1 MSLNPF
7 ELKPIDIESCFT
19 ERKDLYGYS
28 YDKYN
33 VSPYTK
39 LRVILM
45 NGTEFEE
52 VGFGH
57 NVMRNEKRGDLRRDL
72 AMLRRSEQMQQ
83 KRIAC
88 LKPISESVLENT
100 IAYEQL
106 AVDLTATM
114 AAREQNPYVK
124 HCMDFAL
131 LEDFDHLYR
140 YADLMNMET
149 GEKAEDLVGSYTE
162 IMPGRPTVS
171 EHRHPYDDI
180 KRPIDAMKDSLLT
193 KLQVNII
200 TAAEQQTMNYYMN
213 QCGFYKS
220 DLGRRL
226 YQEIAMIEEQHVSQY
241 GSLIDPVCSPLEK
254 LLMHEYTE
262 AYLYYSCYENESDP
276 KIKKVWEEFFE
287 QEVAHL
293 HYAAEL
299 LRKYDG
305 KEYQQVIPKATFP
318 ALLNI
323 TEQKDYV
330 RGVLKS
336 TVLETGMRE
345 DFAKV
350 DALSDSF
357 DFFDYQKRV
366 NGSVTGVASH
376 EVIEKH
382 IKEFGEDY
390 RFEEREHPVVALRKR
405 DEDNY
410 VLGRVKGKIGI

>member
-1 MSLNPF
+1 MNPF
-7 ELKPIDIESCFT
+7 ELKPMGMEETFK

-33 VSPYTK
+33 ANPYSK

-45 NGTEFEE
+45 NGAEFEQ
-52 VGFGH
+52 VYFGH
-57 NVMRNEKRGDLRRDL
+57 NAMRNEARGDLRRDL
-72 AMLRRSEQMQQ
+72 ALLRRSEQMQQ

-114 AAREQNPYVK
+114 AAREQDPYVK

-149 GEKAEDLVGSYTE
+149 GQKAEELVGGYTE
-162 IMPGRPTVS
+162 IMPGRPTIS
-171 EHRHPYDDI
+171 EHRHPYDDV
-180 KRPIDAMKDSLLT
+180 KRPINAQKASLLT

-226 YQEIAMIEEQHVSQY
+226 YQEIGMIEEQHVSQY

-262 AYLYYSCYENESDP
+262 AYLYYSAYETETD
-276 KIKKVWEEFFE
+276 KKLKAVWEEFFA
-287 QEVAHL
+287 QEIAHL
-293 HYAAEL
+293 HFAAEL
-299 LRKYDG
+299 LKKYD
-305 KEYQQVIPKATFP
+305 KKDWQQVIPNANFP
-318 ALLNI
+318 ELLALS
-323 TEQKDYV
+323 EQKAYV
-330 RGVLKS
+330 RNILKN
-336 TVLETGMRE
+336 TVNETGMRE
-345 DFAKV
+345 DFSTV
-350 DALSDSF
+350 DALSDAF
-357 DFFDYQKRV
+357 DFFSYQKRV
-366 NGSVTGVASH
+366 NGSATGVASH

-382 IKEFGEDY
+382 IKELGEDY
-390 RFEEREHPVVALRKR
+390 RYELKEHPVPALRKR

-410 VLGRVKGKIGI
+410 TVGRVKSKVGAN

>member
-1 MSLNPF
+1 MNPF
-7 ELKPIDIESCFT
+7 ELKPMEMENCFK

-28 YDKYN
+28 YDKY
-33 VSPYTK
+33 SADPYSK
-39 LRVILM
+39 LRIILM

-52 VGFGH
+52 VYFGH
-57 NVMRNEKRGDLRRDL
+57 NAMRNEARGDLRRDL
-72 AMLRRSEQMQQ
+72 ALLRRSEQMQQ
-83 KRIAC
+83 KQIAC

-106 AVDLTATM
+106 AVDLTALM
-114 AAREQNPYVK
+114 ASREQNLYVK
-124 HCMDFAL
+124 HCLDFAL

-149 GEKAEDLVGSYTE
+149 GEKAEDLVGGYTE
-162 IMPGRPTVS
+162 IMPGRPTIA
-171 EHRHPYDDI
+171 EHRHPYDDV
-180 KRPIDAMKDSLLT
+180 KRPISAKQDSLLT

-262 AYLYYSCYENESDP
+262 AYLYYSAYETETDA
-276 KIKKVWEEFFE
+276 KLKRVWEEFFE

-293 HYAAEL
+293 HFAAEL
-299 LRKYDG
+299 LKKYDG
-305 KEYQQVIPKATFP
+305 KEYQEVIPKADFP
-318 ALLNI
+318 ELLALS
-323 TEQKDYV
+323 EQKEYV
-330 RGVLKS
+330 RGVLKN
-336 TVLETGMRE
+336 TVNETAMRE
-345 DFAKV
+345 DFSRL
-350 DALSDSF
+350 DALSDTF
-357 DFFDYQKRV
+357 DFFSYQKRV
-366 NGSVTGVASH
+366 NGNDAGIASH

-382 IKEFGEDY
+382 IKELGEDY
-390 RFEEREHPVVALRKR
+390 RYQLKEHPVSELRKR
-405 DEDNY
+405 DEDN
-410 VLGRVKGKIGI
+410 VRVGRVKSKVAAK

>member
-1 MSLNPF
+1 MNVNPF
-7 ELKPIDIESCFT
+7 ELRPMQMERCFT
-19 ERKDLYGYS
+19 ERKELYGYS
-28 YDKYN
+28 YDKQTAD
-33 VSPYTK
+33 PYTK

-45 NGTEFEE
+45 NGAEFEQ

-57 NVMRNEKRGDLRRDL
+57 NAMRNEARVDLRRDL
-72 AMLRRSEQMQQ
+72 ALLRRSEQMQQ

-114 AAREQNPYVK
+114 ASREKNPYVK
-124 HCMDFAL
+124 HCLDFAL

-140 YADLMNMET
+140 YADLLNMET
-149 GEKAEDLVGSYTE
+149 GEKAEDLVGKYAE
-162 IMPGRPTVS
+162 IMPGRPTIS
-171 EHRHPYDDI
+171 EHRHPYDDV
-180 KRPIDAMKDSLLT
+180 KRPIGAKDDLLT

-226 YQEIAMIEEQHVSQY
+226 YQEIGMIEEQHVSQY
-241 GSLIDPVCSPLEK
+241 GSLIDPTCTPLEK

-262 AYLYYSCYENESDP
+262 CYLYYSCIESETDP
-276 KIKKVWEEFFE
+276 TIKVIWEELFD

-293 HYAAEL
+293 HFAAGL
-299 LRKYDG
+299 LEKYDG
-305 KEYQQVIPKATFP
+305 KDRCEVLPNASFP
-318 ALLNI
+318 SPLILCP
-323 TEQKDYV
+323 QKEYV
-330 RGVLKS
+330 RDVLKN
-336 TVLETGMRE
+336 TVTETGMRE
-345 DFAKV
+345 DFARV
-350 DALSDSF
+350 DALPDTF

-366 NGSVTGVASH
+366 NGSATGVASH

-382 IKEFGEDY
+382 VKELGEDY
-390 RFEEREHPVVALRKR
+390 RYQEKDHPVIALRKR

>member
-1 MSLNPF
+1 MNPF
-7 ELKPIDIESCFT
+7 ELKPMPLEQCFT

-28 YDKYN
+28 YDKYR
-33 VSPYTK
+33 VDPYTK

-45 NGTEFEE
+45 NGAEFEQ

-57 NVMRNEKRGDLRRDL
+57 NTMRNEARADLRRDL

-114 AAREQNPYVK
+114 AAREPNPYVK
-124 HCMDFAL
+124 HCLDFAL

-140 YADLMNMET
+140 YADLLNMET
-149 GEKAEDLVGSYTE
+149 GEKAEDLVGCYTE
-162 IMPGRPTVS
+162 IMPGRPTIS
-171 EHRHPYDDI
+171 EHRHPYDDV
-180 KRPIDAMKDSLLT
+180 KRPVNNKKDALLT

-241 GSLIDPVCSPLEK
+241 GSLIDPIGSPLEK
-254 LLMHEYTE
+254 LLLHEYTE
-262 AYLYYSCYENESDP
+262 AYLYYSCYVSESDA

-305 KEYQQVIPKATFP
+305 KDYREVIPDEAFP
-318 ALLNI
+318 EPLI
-323 TEQKDYV
+323 ISPQKEYV

-336 TVLETGMRE
+336 TVTETAMRE

-350 DALSDSF
+350 DALSETF
-357 DFFDYQKRV
+357 EFFEYQKRV
-366 NGSVTGVASH
+366 NGSATGVASH

-382 IKEFGEDY
+382 INELGEDY
-390 RFEEREHPVVALRKR
+390 RYQEKDHPVIALRKR

>member
-1 MSLNPF
+1 MNPF
-7 ELKPIDIESCFT
+7 DLKPMEMESCFKP
-19 ERKDLYGYS
+19 RKEMYGYS
-28 YDKYN
+28 YDKYI
-33 VSPYTK
+33 VDPYTK

-52 VGFGH
+52 VGCGH
-57 NVMRNEKRGDLRRDL
+57 NMMRNEARGDLRRDL
-72 AMLRRSEQMQQ
+72 ALLRRSEQMQQ
-83 KRIAC
+83 KQLAC
-88 LKPISESVLENT
+88 LKPISESVIENT

-106 AVDLTATM
+106 AVDLTALM
-114 AAREQNPYVK
+114 ASREENPYVK
-124 HCMDFAL
+124 HCLDFAL

-140 YADLMNMET
+140 YADLMNMEI
-149 GEKAEDLVGSYTE
+149 GAKAEDLVGGYTE
-162 IMPGRPTVS
+162 IMPGRPTIS

-180 KRPIDAMKDSLLT
+180 KRPIRSDKDSLLT
-193 KLQVNII
+193 KLHVGII

-241 GSLIDPVCSPLEK
+241 GSLIDPNQSPLEK

-262 AYLYYSCYENESDP
+262 AYLYYSCYESESDP
-276 KIKKVWEEFFE
+276 KLKEIWEEFFT

-305 KEYQQVIPKATFP
+305 KDYEEVIPEPSFP
-318 ALLNI
+318 VLLKLSP
-323 TEQKDYV
+323 QKEYV
-330 RGVLKS
+330 RGVLKH
-336 TVLETGMRE
+336 TVTETGMRE
-345 DFAKV
+345 DFSEL

-357 DFFDYQKRV
+357 DFFEYQKRV
-366 NGSVTGVASH
+366 NGSATGVASH

-382 IKEFGEDY
+382 IKELGEDY
-390 RFEEREHPVVALRKR
+390 RFAVKEHPVIALRKR

-410 VLGRVKGKIGI
+410 VLGRVKGKVGV